1 MRSKSLI
8 VLISLLLTGHAACMA
23 SGVWQNAVNTTV
35 VAAEAPV
42 VFGFN
47 SVAPMQSAGTSDLF
61 HTTSFSL
68 NRFASGHNYNSLT
81 FQTMSLSAW
90 NLGDGMTADEAL
102 EKNRPRRVI
111 QPGDDDPELKPGDEL
126 GDPSLQP
133 IGEVPVLLLI
143 ILAAMVTYLRARKL
157 KAAQVAPV
165 ARETQ
170 DAITA

>member
-8 VLISLLLTGHAACMA
+8 VLISFLLTGHAACMA

-35 VAAEAPV
+35 AAAEAPV

-68 NRFASGHNYNSLT
+68 NRFASGHNYNSMT
-81 FQTMSLSAW
+81 MQTLSLSAR
-90 NLGDGMTADEAL
+90 NLGNGTTADEAL

-111 QPGDDDPELKPGDEL
+111 QDGDEPFKPSDEL

-143 ILAAMVTYLRARKL
+143 LLAALVTFFRTRKL
-157 KAAQVAPV
+157 QAAQVAPV

-170 DAITA
+170 EAITA

>member
-111 QPGDDDPELKPGDEL
+111 QDGDGEFKPSDEL

-143 ILAAMVTYLRARKL
+143 LLATLVTYLRVRKIRM
-157 KAAQVAPV
+157 A
-165 ARETQ
+165 
-170 DAITA
+170 

>member
-47 SVAPMQSAGTSDLF
+47 SAAPMQSASTSDLF

-111 QPGDDDPELKPGDEL
+111 QDGDEPLKPSDEL

-143 ILAAMVTYLRARKL
+143 LLAALVTYLRVRKIRM
-157 KAAQVAPV
+157 A
-165 ARETQ
+165 
-170 DAITA
+170 